1 MASPLKVRPNNNNRE
16 NKSAQK
22 KGNGKSERWSVMEEK
37 LKAIRNENE
46 QLKANLAII

>member
-1 MASPLKVRPNNNNRE
+1 MTSPLKAKQSNWDSKSPNKRN
-16 NKSAQK
+16 
-22 KGNGKSERWSVMEEK
+22 NGKSERWNVIEEK